1 MLDKDRDLFRLKHI
15 DKSISKIIEIVT
27 VLKNFHSFKENWVN
41 QDAMIRNFE
50 IIGEAANHISQ
61 ETKSQY
67 AFIEWHKI
75 RGMRNLISHE
85 YFGIK
90 LEVIWN
96 TAVNDIPKL
105 KQQISI

>member
-15 DKSISKIIEIVT
+15 DESISKIIEIVT
-27 VLKNFHSFKENWVN
+27 ALEDFNSFKENWVN

-67 AFIEWHKI
+67 SFIEWQKI

-90 LEVIWN
+90 LEVI
-96 TAVNDIPKL
+96 
-105 KQQISI
+105 